1 MMVATRMMNKMMTT
15 TMTIMMTK
23 IMTIMMTTMMTLKTT
38 PVKQNKAKGCVPPFE
53 SQAWHE
59 PAIKI

>member
-1 MMVATRMMNKMMTT
+1 MVARTMMNKMVTITMNKMMT
-15 TMTIMMTK
+15 IMMT
-23 IMTIMMTTMMTLKTT
+23 IIMMTIKTTLKTT
-38 PVKQNKAKGCVPPFE
+38 PAKQNKAKGCVPLFE